1 MSLQLADLSAQP
13 PHAQIVAAHP
23 TYIELDLEL
32 ADGGVDGIGWC
43 MNIPPGEGGKE
54 PNGDRACEMTVYY

>member
-13 PHAQIVAAHP
+13 PHPQIVAAHP

-32 ADGGVDGIGWC
+32 ADGGVDGIG
-43 MNIPPGEGGKE
+43 
-54 PNGDRACEMTVYY
+54 